1 MEIIFLKKNVRNK
14 YRERIKMKIEL
25 KYLVPALTILL
36 FFAGIVNGTVAQPS
50 VNQNIV
56 IDTKVVNTI
65 PNTVYD
71 AVNSANNTRTT
82 TWAKA
87 YTTSNSSIAENVVQ
101 TSDGGYIVGA
111 NCYSS
116 GCATLMKLD
125 SNGIIKWQKKY
136 STALT
141 VMQQT
146 SDEGSIFAGQNAIC
160 KNLSHCTSIVKVDS
174 GGNVQWENDLL
185 YSSQLPS
192 TIPQDIQQT
201 SDGGYVVTG
210 YAHGSTGNYSSWVAK
225 LDSSGNIQWQKLFVN
240 SNANGATAI
249 RQTSDGGYAVAGY
262 TLTNSVYYVLVFK
275 LDSYGN
281 LIWQRTYST
290 NYGGF
295 ATSLQLTL
303 TSDGGYIVGGQVYA
317 LNYFP
322 AILLKLDSKGN
333 IQWAKIYAKT
343 GAGTLINSLVQTVDG
358 GYAFAG
364 YIYNGE
370 NKAWIVKT
378 DSNGNIQWQ
387 KTYGTTTASRIFYS
401 INQTNDGGFV
411 AAGATNQFNGDF
423 DSWIVK
429 VDPNGDIA
437 SCNDIQTPLVN
448 ASSVSVTVASGGLT
462 ASKNSFTYAPNPPT
476 AFSGSFTPIKE
487 C

>member
-1 MEIIFLKKNVRNK
+1 MGFTPNWTAPQIQ
-14 YRERIKMKIEL
+14 ERIGMKIEL
-25 KYLVPALTILL
+25 KYLVPTLIILL
-36 FFAGIVNGTVAQPS
+36 FFAGIVNGTVDQPS
-50 VNQNIV
+50 
-56 IDTKVVNTI
+56 
-65 PNTVYD
+65 
-71 AVNSANNTRTT
+71 VNSANNMRTT

-87 YTTSNSSIAENVVQ
+87 YTTSNSSVAENVVQ
-101 TSDGGYIVGA
+101 TSDGGYLVGA
-111 NCYSS
+111 DCYSG

-125 SNGIIKWQKKY
+125 SKGIIKWQKNY

-141 VMQQT
+141 VMRQT
-146 SDEGSIFAGQNAIC
+146 SDGGSIFAGQNAIC
-160 KNLSHCTSIVKVDS
+160 KNLSNCTSIVKVDS
-174 GGNVQWENDLL
+174 SGNVQWENDLL

-192 TIPQDIQQT
+192 TVSQDIQQT
-201 SDGGYVVTG
+201 SDGGYVVAG
-210 YAHGSTGNYSSWVAK
+210 YAHGSTGNYGSWVAK
-225 LDSSGNIQWQKLFVN
+225 LNSSGNIQWQNFTVSSN
-240 SNANGATAI
+240 ANANGATAI

-262 TLTNSVYYVLVFK
+262 TLTNSVYNVLVFK

-281 LIWQRTYST
+281 LAWQRTYST
-290 NYGGF
+290 NNGSF

-322 AILLKLDSKGN
+322 AILLKLDSNGN
-333 IQWAKIYAKT
+333 FTWAKIYTKT
-343 GAGTLINSLVQTVDG
+343 GAGTEINSLINTVDG

-370 NKAWIVKT
+370 HKAWIAKT
-378 DSNGNIQWQ
+378 DSNGSIQWQ
-387 KTYGTTTASRIFYS
+387 KTYGATTASRMFYS

-411 AAGATNQFNGDF
+411 AAGATNQFNGGF

-429 VDPNGDIA
+429 VDPNGDIV

-448 ASSVSVTVASGGLT
+448 ASSVSVTVTPGGLR
-462 ASKNSFTYAPNPPT
+462 AINNNSFTYAPNLPT
-476 AFSGSFTPIKE
+476 AFSDPFTPIKE